1 MLEQAC
7 YIQMLRVR
15 KHAAPCL
22 SGFMRPGV
30 HDFGQEFEDSLLP
43 RMADEDIAI
52 QTLWVSH

>member
-1 MLEQAC
+1 
-7 YIQMLRVR
+7 
-15 KHAAPCL
+15 
-22 SGFMRPGV
+22 MRPGV